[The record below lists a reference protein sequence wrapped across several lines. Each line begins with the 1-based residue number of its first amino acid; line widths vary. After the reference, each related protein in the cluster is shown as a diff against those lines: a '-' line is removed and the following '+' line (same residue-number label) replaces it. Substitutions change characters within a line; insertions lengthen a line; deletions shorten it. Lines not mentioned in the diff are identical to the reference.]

1 MLFKPAFGDKGKK
14 IKKGDFMKKKQTLT
28 TAYGRPVEND
38 QASITTGKKV
48 GYGLMNDTY
57 LIEKLAHFTR
67 ERIPERVVHAKG
79 AGAYGYFEVTDD
91 ISKYTR
97 AKFLSG
103 VGKKTELFARFST
116 VGGEKGSADSER
128 DPRGFA
134 VKLYTE
140 EGNYDIVGNNTPVFF
155 IRDAIKFPD
164 FVHTQKR
171 MPQTGLKDPTMFW
184 DFLSLTPE
192 STHQV
197 TVLFSD
203 RGTPASYRHMDGFG
217 ANTWMFYNE
226 QGEHFWFKW
235 HFKTD
240 QGIRTLTAGEAGR
253 LAGDDP
259 DHARRDLFEAIESGN
274 PPSWTVSVQI
284 MTPQQAKE
292 YRFDPFDVT
301 KVWFHGDFPLIRVG
315 KMVLNRNPQNFFAE
329 VEQAAF
335 APSTLIP
342 GVYPSPD
349 KLLQG
354 RLFAYEDAHRYRLG
368 KNHDLIPVNA
378 AKGTVAYTNER
389 DGAMV
394 TDENFGSTAPY
405 FPNSVNGIEEAKDID
420 DAPAL
425 ALEEAKIARHN
436 LSVKDIDYVQAGELY
451 RRVMSDTD
459 RARLISNIAGHLGGA
474 LLRIQYRQTAL
485 FYKADADYGTRV
497 GKALSLDMAKVSKL
511 AAMSDEDRAAATRQ

>member
-1 MLFKPAFGDKGKK
+1 
-14 IKKGDFMKKKQTLT
+14 MKEKQTLT

-38 QASITTGKKV
+38 QSSITMGGKPGQ
-48 GYGLMNDTY
+48 GYGLLNDAY
-57 LIEKLAHFTR
+57 LVEKLAHFTR

-79 AGAYGYFEVTDD
+79 AGAHGYFEVTDD
-91 ISKYTR
+91 ISRYTR
-97 AKFLSG
+97 AKFLSA
-103 VGKKTELFARFST
+103 VGKKTQVFARFST

-171 MPQTGLKDPTMFW
+171 DPQTNLKDATMFW

-197 TVLFSD
+197 TFLFSD
-203 RGTPASYRHMDGFG
+203 RGTPASYRNMDGFG

-226 QGEHFWFKW
+226 AGEHCWFKW
-235 HFKTD
+235 HFKTE
-240 QGIRTLTAGEAGR
+240 QGIKTLTAQEAQA
-253 LAGDDP
+253 LAGSDP
-259 DHARRDLFEAIESGN
+259 DHATRDLSAAIAAGN
-274 PPSWTVSVQI
+274 FPAWTVYVQI
-284 MTPQQAKE
+284 MTPEQAKE

-301 KVWFHGDFPLIRVG
+301 KVWFHADFPLIRVG
-315 KMVLNRNPQNFFAE
+315 RMVLDRNPENFYAE

-335 APSTLIP
+335 APSTLVP

-368 KNHDLIPVNA
+368 KNHDLIPVNSPKA
-378 AKGTVAYTNER
+378 ATAYTNQR
-389 DGAMV
+389 DGTMV
-394 TDENFGSTAPY
+394 TDGNYGSTANY
-405 FPNSVNGIEEAKDID
+405 YPNSVNGYAEAQHLPDV
-420 DAPAL
+420 PAL
-425 ALEEAKIARHN
+425 ALEEAAIGRFDMP
-436 LSVKDIDYVQAGELY
+436 VVDDDYFQAGELY
-451 RRVMSDTD
+451 RRVLSETD
-459 RARLISNIAGHLGGA
+459 RQHLVSNIAGHLGNA
-474 LLRIQYRQTAL
+474 LSRIQYRQAAL

-497 GKALSLDMAKVSKL
+497 AHALSLDAGRVAQL
-511 AAMSDEDRAAATRQ
+511 AAMTDQERAAATAQE

>member
-1 MLFKPAFGDKGKK
+1 MDGKK
-14 IKKGDFMKKKQTLT
+14 NLT

-38 QASITTGKKV
+38 QASITTGKKT
-48 GYGLMNDTY
+48 GYGLLNDTY
-57 LIEKLAHFTR
+57 LVEKLAHFTR

-97 AKFLSG
+97 AKFLSE
-103 VGKKTELFARFST
+103 VGKKTELFVRFST

-171 MPQTGLKDPTMFW
+171 DPRTNLKDATMFW

-197 TVLFSD
+197 TFLFSD
-203 RGTPASYRHMDGFG
+203 RGTPADYRHMDGFG

-226 QGEHFWFKW
+226 KGEHYWFKW

-240 QGIRTLTAGEAGR
+240 QGIRNLSAAEAGELAGR
-253 LAGDDP
+253 DP
-259 DHARRDLFEAIESGN
+259 DHATRDLFEAIERKEC
-274 PPSWTVSVQI
+274 PSWTVYVQV
-284 MTPQQAKE
+284 MTPEQAAE

-301 KVWFHGDFPLIRVG
+301 KVWFHSDFPLLRVG
-315 KMVLNRNPQNFFAE
+315 KMVLDRNPENFYAE

-342 GVYPSPD
+342 GIYPSPD

-368 KNHDLIPVNA
+368 KNHDLIPVNSPKFA
-378 AKGTVAYTNER
+378 SAYTNER
-389 DGAMV
+389 DGMMV
-394 TDENFGSTAPY
+394 TDSNYGSTANY
-405 FPNSVNGIEEAKDID
+405 YPNSVNGYSEAKHIADV
-420 DAPAL
+420 PAL
-425 ALEEAKIARHN
+425 ALEEAKIARYTLDVVEN
-436 LSVKDIDYVQAGELY
+436 DYFQTGELY
-451 RRVMSDTD
+451 RRVLSETD
-459 RARLISNIAGHLGGA
+459 REHLISNLAGHLGGA
-474 LLRIQYRQTAL
+474 LKRIQYRQTAL
-485 FYKADADYGTRV
+485 FYKADPDYGTRV
-497 GKALSLDMAKVSKL
+497 AEALALDVSKVSELAALS
-511 AAMSDEDRAAATRQ
+511 DEERAAATMQEL